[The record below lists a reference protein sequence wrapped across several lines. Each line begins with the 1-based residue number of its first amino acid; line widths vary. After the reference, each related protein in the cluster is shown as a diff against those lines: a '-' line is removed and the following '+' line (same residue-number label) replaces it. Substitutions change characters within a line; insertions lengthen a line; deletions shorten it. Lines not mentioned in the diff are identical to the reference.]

1 MNISIKINT
10 FPNDNDNY
18 NIYTSEKLNSL
29 MDEKGYIYHD
39 IAIRGENIQS
49 LEGLK
54 KIYGSL
60 GIDSKSL
67 NDLGQLSY
75 IEKDFWVLKSSAKL
89 NSLCFLE
96 RVDGNVTLRYSN
108 VNNLGSLSMVGGRLS
123 IRDTNITDL
132 KSIRFI
138 KGNFLLS
145 RNLKEINLD
154 FIDIQG
160 KVKYWTNESY
170 EKSRK
175 KLSGRT
181 MQKVNINWENSTEPV
196 YIPFKFSTIHEK
208 ELRRKRRILN
218 GEILIK
224 NFNIE
229 SELNGFVL
237 KNIDEYYSF
246 IDEKLDEIYNS
257 KYSFFES
264 LFGVIKT
271 SKEINEE
278 FQLKR
283 NHSVRAYEEV
293 KKKYPG
299 KNKTIWL
306 SFDENKFSYSDR
318 SGRNIRKK
326 PFIYYVENTIYEI
339 FSSLVF
345 NFQNDFRVSKGI
357 PKIGEGWVSET
368 ELYYLL
374 KYEFKDDEVIHH
386 GKPKWLGRQHV
397 DIWFP
402 KYNVGIE
409 YQGLQHDKPVEYFGG
424 EESFLK
430 GQLRDERKKELFIEN
445 NSSLIEVRE
454 GYKIELIIDNIKT
467 LIKSNLDS

>member
-1 MNISIKINT
+1 MIISIKTNS
-10 FPNDNDNY
+10 FSNDNDNY
-18 NIYTSEKLNSL
+18 NVYTSEKLNSL
-29 MDEKGYIYHD
+29 MDEKGCIYND

-49 LEGLK
+49 LGRLK
-54 KIYGSL
+54 KVYGSL
-60 GIDSKSL
+60 GIDSPSL
-67 NDLGQLSY
+67 NNLGQLSY

-89 NSLCFLE
+89 NSLYLLE
-96 RVDGNVTLRYSN
+96 RVDGDVTLRYSN
-108 VNNLGSLSMVGGRLS
+108 VINLGSLSKIGGRLS

-132 KSIRFI
+132 KTIKFI

-145 RNLKEINLD
+145 RTLKEINLD

-160 KVKYWTNESY
+160 QVKYWSDESY

-175 KLSGRT
+175 KLDGRT
-181 MQKVNINWENSTEPV
+181 MQKVNINWDNSTEPV
-196 YIPFKFSTIHEK
+196 YIPFRFSTIHEK
-208 ELRRKRRILN
+208 ELRRKKRILN

-224 NFNIE
+224 NFNIQ
-229 SELNGFVL
+229 SELNGFIL
-237 KNIDEYYSF
+237 KNIEEYYSF
-246 IDEKLDEIYNS
+246 IDKKLDEIYNS

-264 LFGVIKT
+264 LFGVIKS

-278 FQLKR
+278 FKLTR
-283 NHSVRAYEEV
+283 NHSVREYKEV

-299 KNKTIWL
+299 KNKKIWKR
-306 SFDENKFSYSDR
+306 FDENKFTYCDN
-318 SGRNIRKK
+318 SGRNLRKK
-326 PFIYYVENTIYEI
+326 PFIYYVENVIYEI

-345 NFQNDFRVSKGI
+345 NSQNDFRVSKGI

-374 KYEFKDDEVIHH
+374 KYEFNNDEVVQH

-402 KYNVGIE
+402 KHNIGIE
-409 YQGLQHDKPVEYFGG
+409 YQGLQHDKAIEFFGG

-430 GQLRDERKKELFIEN
+430 GQLRDERKKKLFKEN
-445 NSSLIEVRE
+445 DSSLIEVRE
-454 GYKIELIIDNIKT
+454 GYKIELIIDEINALMKFK
-467 LIKSNLDS
+467 LGS